1 MRSRAEHRPHHRG
14 VALLTV
20 LVVIALLTL
29 LILSFLSITQSEHR
43 ESSGFAESQKAKM
56 AAQSSLAHAIGTL
69 RENIPDPAP
78 IDTNAATASIKNW
91 AINPG
96 RLTLIDSDG
105 SLEHIPLH
113 SGAAE
118 NSPSATRD
126 PNVHSFDLNEPIPGT
141 EAPAISYA
149 FDTKG
154 NPDTNS
160 DFPPMRVKWVN
171 LLSDPSK
178 EATKSNPIISRH
190 AFWIDDESGKLNYNT
205 AVGKPS
211 REDDDTEFYKQY
223 ELGMMPPLFRPGNGS
238 GNVGTIE
245 SNRKWGL
252 GSPRSV
258 NLEVL
263 FDSPSDIDLRSLV
276 ENNYYRGF
284 SRHPEGILEHLTLSD
299 KKKSDWLQG
308 NRYQLTFFSK
318 SPEFNA
324 FGKPRLMLSNIP
336 LSLEGG
342 PNYQLPFVYNGPGAP
357 DTLQEMKGV
366 LHLSALLGS
375 MGFTGDIY
383 DGQKLGKVDAG
394 NIVNRAQLE
403 MLLRY
408 FRREFPGYDA
418 SFVDKYGEEECAQ
431 MALGMLLMA
440 RIATTT
446 MRENVSELPKHI
458 KNNPRANLSAE
469 LLKGFS
475 ADYALRTTSVAYS
488 PHDKERQHHNPE
500 RHYWRFQPG
509 SGNDPGHFL
518 AREEDS
524 DDFTIP
530 MIPQT
535 PGPHITEV
543 RLVFRSFPARE
554 KPKPLPE
561 LQVYKD
567 YPIARG
573 KVIPGK
579 KWLGFRFEVEYY
591 AHPLA
596 PKVRLNNFPYRTD
609 YLRLDLSG
617 GSSFVQELGPPNPE
631 SASKRADRNWTY
643 NKYRRDGKYDR
654 EGNLLYNKNG
664 RRRSRRI
671 TDRKS
676 LGSLTANPRVVIY
689 PEERLLKKPV
699 QRNRILVNGPWQ
711 LIGKERRWLGN
722 ITDRKASNNDLPKM
736 FDAVSTIE
744 VDVKFRGGLSVSPGG
759 GRPRQMIPMGE
770 EVTDVLEGKTSIQM
784 NSSETPSLSWQ
795 IEDPRLSSHRDQWW
809 YEEQPDS
816 TAGTPGEPNQN
827 ANKADQFEPDHDSPE
842 KSKFR
847 YFQRGFGRVAGLDR
861 RRSRRITD
869 RKSLGSL
876 TANPRVVIYPEER
889 LLKKPVQRN
898 RILVNGPW
906 QLIGKERRWLGN
918 ITDRKASN
926 NDLPK
931 MFDAVSTIEVD
942 VKFRGG
948 LSVSPGGGRPRQM
961 IPMGEEVTDVLEGK
975 TSIQMNSSE
984 TPSLSWQ
991 IEDPRLSSHRD
1002 QWWYEEQ
1009 PDSTAGTPGEPN
1021 QNANKADQFE
1031 PDHDS
1036 PEKSKFRYFQRGFGR
1051 VAGLDVRRFDEYDSR
1066 SRISSKG
1073 YWSMLHTGIQNQK
1086 PWRTLSLSAQED
1098 GEPGPP
1104 DWLLMDLLGNSFP
1117 MQRGQ
1122 WKKNS
1127 TLPDEFST
1135 ISYMHA
1141 TTGAI
1146 NLNTKPYPD
1155 GTPYF
1160 SAPQRR
1166 EPLKGVFKHLR
1177 SDGAIDDL
1185 LDSIESYQTDNHF
1198 SYVGELSELDG
1209 YLKDTEE
1216 KSEFKNEDLLR
1227 NMIGCLTTKSNTF
1240 GVWGVGQTVRKTRGN
1255 TKWDQFEDG
1264 DRVDGERRYF
1274 AIVERYIWPGIDGV
1288 PGNAHLSSSG
1298 HWDRTASPKADIPID
1313 GSQTD
1318 RLFQLPGS
1326 PPLRK
1331 QGNSNRLVLNHNG
1344 TYPEFDGPQEVEMD
1358 IYASKALGKV
1368 VWKESPLEEAY
1379 NPPQPVIKYRV
1390 IYFRHLDE

>member
-1 MRSRAEHRPHHRG
+1 MRDRSGHNSFRRG

-20 LVVIALLTL
+20 LVVITLLTL

-43 ESSGFAESQKAKM
+43 ESAGFAESQKAKM

-78 IDTNAATASIKNW
+78 IDTNAATAKMKNW

-113 SGAAE
+113 TGAAE
-118 NSPSATRD
+118 KSASATGD
-126 PNVHSFDLNEPIPGT
+126 PNVHSFDLNEAIAGT
-141 EAPAISYA
+141 EAPAITYA
-149 FDTKG
+149 FDSKG
-154 NPDTNS
+154 APDPYAALPS
-160 DFPPMRVKWVN
+160 MRVKWVN
-171 LLSDPSK
+171 LLSDPS
-178 EATKSNPIISRH
+178 EAATESNPIISRH

-223 ELGMMPPLFRPGNGS
+223 ELGMMPPLFRPGKGS
-238 GNVGTIE
+238 GSVGSIA

-258 NLEVL
+258 NLAVL

-299 KKKSDWLQG
+299 KRKSAWLQE

-357 DTLQEMKGV
+357 NTLQDLKGV
-366 LHLSALLGS
+366 LHLSSLLGS

-403 MLLRY
+403 MLMRY
-408 FRREFPGYDA
+408 FRRKFPGYDA

-431 MALGMLLMA
+431 IGLGMLLMA

-446 MRENVSELPKHI
+446 MKENISDLPKAI
-458 KNNPRANLSAE
+458 RDNPKKNLGWE
-469 LLKGFS
+469 LLKRFS

-500 RHYWRFQPG
+500 RYYWRFQPSSG
-509 SGNDPGHFL
+509 SEPGHFL
-518 AREEDS
+518 AREEAS
-524 DDFTIP
+524 DNSTIP

-554 KPKPLPE
+554 KPRPSTDD
-561 LQVYKD
+561 QVFKD
-567 YPIARG
+567 FPIARG
-573 KVIPGK
+573 RIIPGK

-591 AHPLA
+591 MHPLA
-596 PKVRLNNFPYRTD
+596 PKVRLNHFPYKTD

-617 GSSFVQELGPPNPE
+617 DSSFIQELGPPTPE
-631 SASKRADRNWTY
+631 SALNQADRNWNY
-643 NKYRRDGKYDR
+643 NKFRWDRRFDKEGMPLFNEYGKQR
-654 EGNLLYNKNG
+654 T
-664 RRRSRRI
+664 RRI

-676 LGSLTANPRVVIY
+676 LGSLIVKSKVVLF
-689 PEERLLKKPV
+689 PEEKSTQKPI
-699 QRNRILVNGPWQ
+699 QRNRILVPGPWQ
-711 LIGKERRWLGN
+711 FIGKDRRWLGN
-722 ITDRKASNNDLPKM
+722 TTDRKASDDDLPRM
-736 FDAVSTIE
+736 FDAISTVSI
-744 VDVKFRGGLSVSPGG
+744 DIKFRGGLSVSPGG
-759 GRPRQMIPMGE
+759 GRPRQMIPIGE
-770 EVTDVLEGKTSIQM
+770 EVTDVLEGNTSIQM
-784 NSSETPSLSWQ
+784 SSSETPSLSWQ
-795 IEDPRLSSHRDQWW
+795 IEDPRLSAHRDQWW
-809 YEEQPDS
+809 CEEQPDS
-816 TAGTPGEPNQN
+816 TAGTPGQPNKN
-827 ANKADQFEPDHDSPE
+827 ANKADQFEPDDDAPE

-847 YFQRGFGRVAGLDR
+847 YFQRGFG
-861 RRSRRITD
+861 
-869 RKSLGSL
+869 K
-876 TANPRVVIYPEER
+876 
-889 LLKKPVQRN
+889 
-898 RILVNGPW
+898 
-906 QLIGKERRWLGN
+906 
-918 ITDRKASN
+918 
-926 NDLPK
+926 
-931 MFDAVSTIEVD
+931 
-942 VKFRGG
+942 
-948 LSVSPGGGRPRQM
+948 
-961 IPMGEEVTDVLEGK
+961 
-975 TSIQMNSSE
+975 
-984 TPSLSWQ
+984 
-991 IEDPRLSSHRD
+991 
-1002 QWWYEEQ
+1002 
-1009 PDSTAGTPGEPN
+1009 
-1021 QNANKADQFE
+1021 
-1031 PDHDS
+1031 
-1036 PEKSKFRYFQRGFGR
+1036 

-1073 YWSMLHTGIQNQK
+1073 YWSMLHTGIQSK
-1086 PWRTLSLSAQED
+1086 TPWRTLSLKGQED
-1098 GEPGPP
+1098 GEPDPP
-1104 DWLLMDLLGNSFP
+1104 DWLFMDLLGNSFP

-1135 ISYMHA
+1135 ISYMHS

-1146 NLNTKPYPD
+1146 NINTKPYPN

-1177 SDGAIDDL
+1177 SDGDISDL
-1185 LDSIESYQTDNHF
+1185 LDSIESYQTDKHF

-1209 YLKDTEE
+1209 YLKDTKE
-1216 KSEFKNEDLLR
+1216 KSDFKNEELLR

-1240 GVWGVGQTVRKTRGN
+1240 GVWGVGQTVKKARGN

-1264 DRVDGERRYF
+1264 DFVDGEKRYF

-1298 HWDRTASPKADIPID
+1298 NWDRTASPKANIPVD

-1326 PPLRK
+1326 PPLKK
-1331 QGNSNRLVLNHNG
+1331 QGSSNRLVLNPNG
-1344 TYPEFDGPQEVEMD
+1344 TYPEFDGPQEVEMG

-1368 VWKESPLEEAY
+1368 VWKNSPLEEAY

-1390 IYFRHLDE
+1390 IYFRYLDE

>member
-847 YFQRGFGRVAGLDR
+847 YFQRGFGRVAGLD
-861 RRSRRITD
+861 
-869 RKSLGSL
+869 
-876 TANPRVVIYPEER
+876 
-889 LLKKPVQRN
+889 
-898 RILVNGPW
+898 
-906 QLIGKERRWLGN
+906 
-918 ITDRKASN
+918 
-926 NDLPK
+926 
-931 MFDAVSTIEVD
+931 
-942 VKFRGG
+942 
-948 LSVSPGGGRPRQM
+948 
-961 IPMGEEVTDVLEGK
+961 
-975 TSIQMNSSE
+975 
-984 TPSLSWQ
+984 
-991 IEDPRLSSHRD
+991 
-1002 QWWYEEQ
+1002 
-1009 PDSTAGTPGEPN
+1009 
-1021 QNANKADQFE
+1021 
-1031 PDHDS
+1031 
-1036 PEKSKFRYFQRGFGR
+1036 
-1051 VAGLDVRRFDEYDSR
+1051 VRRFDEYDSR

-1331 QGNSNRLVLNHNG
+1331 QGNSNRLVLYHNG